1 MYREP
6 SIDVSDQVSVHLAKG
21 FQRGRLKCV
30 KLTDDGRQ
38 VMAKAQIV
46 LILFQSC
53 VRCIVILIL
62 ATDTRGE
69 LGSHQKKLL

>member
-21 FQRGRLKCV
+21 FQRGRLKCE

-69 LGSHQKKLL
+69 LGSHPKKLL